1 MTTRQERSEIRRENL
16 KRYCIK
22 YLGGPHTDRAVLKAL
37 KEKTGHA
44 GSSYVNDLLAEGSR
58 KGIAEEAAQ
67 RFEDKLQ
74 LIDGQLSEPN
84 SKLLL
89 DPRKLDTAKKRLEE
103 MIQPLSNEEAVRVM
117 EFISRLSKPRHA

>member
-1 MTTRQERSEIRRENL
+1 MKL
-16 KRYCIK
+16 
-22 YLGGPHTDRAVLKAL
+22 L
-37 KEKTGHA
+37 KEKTGHS
-44 GSSYVNDLLAEGSR
+44 GSSYVNDLLAEGST

-89 DPRKLDTAKKRLEE
+89 DPRKLDTAKKRLEQ
-103 MIQPLSNEEAVRVM
+103 MIERLSNEDAIKVM
-117 EFISRLSKPRHA
+117 EFISKIGRPRQA